1 MTILEFALGVGAL
14 VYAWRRRRE
23 ADDEA
28 GLSRDQV
35 MAKRSQESMADF
47 MQHGPR
53 LWVGRKCY
61 VLFRSSDGTR
71 VLLGGVGG
79 MGIGR
84 MWSDA
89 GSHVQNDPTFADAPV
104 DDDALDDFGENGRG
118 ERPGPFRPTP
128 APVVF
133 SEADV
138 AATTGMVDGLA
149 DSYRADPPAAWR
161 GHRP

>member
-1 MTILEFALGVGAL
+1 
-14 VYAWRRRRE
+14 
-23 ADDEA
+23 
-28 GLSRDQV
+28 
-35 MAKRSQESMADF
+35 MADL

-53 LWVGRKCY
+53 LWADRQGY
-61 VLFRSSDGTR
+61 VLFRSSDGSR
-71 VLLGGVGG
+71 VLLGGVGA

-89 GSHVQNDPTFADAPV
+89 GHAQNDPTFAEAPV

-118 ERPGPFRPTP
+118 EHPGWLRPPPP
-128 APVVF
+128 PPVVY

-138 AATTGMVDGLA
+138 RATTGMLEGLA
-149 DSYRADPPAAWR
+149 DSYRADPPASWR